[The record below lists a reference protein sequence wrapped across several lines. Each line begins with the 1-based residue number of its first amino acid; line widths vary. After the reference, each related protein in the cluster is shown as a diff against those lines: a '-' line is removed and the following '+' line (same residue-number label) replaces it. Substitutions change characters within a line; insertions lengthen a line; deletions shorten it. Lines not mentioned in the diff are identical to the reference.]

1 MSLPLD
7 IRIMTVAMDVAR
19 RLTIAGNSPEG
30 FPLLRELL
38 VGLVNSKQILSNIE
52 AWFGPLSQSRAS
64 GLMRG
69 YSSQLPGIIK
79 TFAASGHGAEAVRV
93 MTAAVALDPAMRNVL
108 VNAVGGAFSRARP
121 GADLR
126 PAVNA
131 AKTLSG
137 IGIKVLEAGE
147 TEGITMIGA
156 AHRVAPNLA
165 FPIEEIIANLGRIA
179 LRQPGL
185 LGLGDAQAV
194 TRAAYNLHYSGL
206 EDAAARIGTLVP
218 ALLPNLSTGPLFDRL
233 EAAAK
238 PATKPYFDASRVIR
252 EKGYAAE
259 AADLLIDSEVV
270 SPDQIWRR
278 LHRNVIAPSPELD
291 APSRHDFEM
300 HVPPDLTVERPRT
313 SRAKPPRRVEAVVD
327 PFPGD
332 PFELTVTDV
341 VSHGAKASDDKADGG
356 EPSGGNGGNGGN
368 GGGNGGDSPPPSRFH
383 FLLES
388 KDARGDDVARGDE
401 VLWGATF
408 DLVFNYAPPPKNPL
422 AEVEGRKLE
431 DARLRDAALRLDVI
445 PAGLSLTDGSPARIV
460 TFKKGKIAG
469 NAPRFHLQAP
479 DKADGEP
486 APCGVSVTFSVDR
499 HPIYDIF
506 LPIRLVDRLGSRQYA
521 DVKLD
526 LDMADLSARALMP
539 RRAVVFI
546 STLPSGNWQ
555 IHWNIE
561 NDPLDSVATPTTVI
575 NGSRL
580 EKAYAANVLNDLKVV
595 AGKPVW
601 KSITEQLEIPDTP
614 ALRDAAR
621 ECMRKAMT
629 AGWTLYE
636 LLSTDPVFKRLLPK
650 LNALPDKSR
659 ITFKTDGIT
668 FPWELLYPKQYVNGH
683 PKENEDPASF
693 WGARFHIESLLVT
706 TEDPEKLPADPE
718 QPGSL
723 FVSMGMNISIDEGW
737 DRMPAPVALQKAYF
751 QTELQ
756 KQKRGGYLDQYEAI
770 ADTFRQ
776 PYPAS
781 LLYFFC
787 HGDATKLEFD
797 KLKDPIQ
804 PRDIMGE
811 SYPGWPVVFLNAC
824 EAGNISPLS
833 FYDFRTKF
841 RAKKVFGLIAPS
853 FPIPTLFAA
862 MFARTFL
869 DEYRKRRPLGE
880 ILFDLR
886 RKLLERNNPLGL
898 WYSLQCPLDVQAPSA

>member
-1 MSLPLD
+1 
-7 IRIMTVAMDVAR
+7 MTLAMDVAR
-19 RLTIAGNSPEG
+19 RLTIAGSSAEG
-30 FPLLRELL
+30 VSLLRELL
-38 VGLVNSKQILSNIE
+38 VGLVDSKQILSNIE
-52 AWFGPLSQSRAS
+52 AWFGPRSRSRAS

-69 YSSQLPGIIK
+69 YSSQLPGIIR
-79 TFAASGHGAEAVRV
+79 TIAASGHGPEAVRV
-93 MTAAVALDPAMRNVL
+93 MASAISLDPALRSAL
-108 VNAVGGAFSRARP
+108 IDAVGGAFSQAGP
-121 GADLR
+121 KAGLR
-126 PAVNA
+126 SATSA
-131 AKTLSG
+131 AKALTG

-156 AHRVAPNLA
+156 AHRIAPDLD
-165 FPIEEIIANLGRIA
+165 FPIEEITANLGRIA
-179 LRQPGL
+179 LQHPGQI
-185 LGLGDAQAV
+185 GLDDARVV
-194 TRAAYNLHYSGL
+194 TRAAYNLHYNGL
-206 EDAAARIGTLVP
+206 QDAAARLGTLVP
-218 ALLPNLSTGPLFDRL
+218 ALLPNLSTDPLFDRL
-233 EAAAK
+233 EAIAK
-238 PATKPYFDASRVIR
+238 PAAKPYFDASRVIR

-278 LHRNVIAPSPELD
+278 LHRNVIAPSLELD
-291 APSRHDFEM
+291 APSRRDFDK
-300 HVPPDLTVERPRT
+300 HVPPDLKIERPH
-313 SRAKPPRRVEAVVD
+313 SARAKPPRVQSGVD
-327 PFPGD
+327 PFPVD
-332 PFELTVTDV
+332 PFELNVRDF
-341 VSHGAKASDDKADGG
+341 AMPSDDKASDYKATNGG
-356 EPSGGNGGNGGN
+356 GPPGGNGD
-368 GGGNGGDSPPPSRFH
+368 GGDSPPPSRFH
-383 FLLES
+383 FLLEG
-388 KDARGDDVARGDE
+388 KDAHGEDVARGDE

-408 DLVFNYAPPPKNPL
+408 DLVFNYAPPPEHPL
-422 AEVEGRKLE
+422 ADVEGRKLE
-431 DARLRDAALRLDVI
+431 EARLRDAALRLDLI

-460 TFKKGKIAG
+460 TFKNGKIAG

-506 LPIRLVDRLGSRQYA
+506 LPIRLVERLGSRQYA
-521 DVKLD
+521 DLKLD
-526 LDMADLSARALMP
+526 LDVADFSARALMP
-539 RRAVVFI
+539 RKAVVFI

-575 NGSRL
+575 NGARL
-580 EKAYAANVLNDLKVV
+580 ERAYAANVLNDLKIV

-614 ALRDAAR
+614 VLRDAAR

-636 LLSTDPVFKRLLPK
+636 LLSTDPVFEKLLPK

-683 PKENEDPASF
+683 PKDNEDPASF

-706 TEDPEKLPADPE
+706 TEDPEKLPSDPE

-723 FVSMGMNISIDEGW
+723 FVSMGMNISIDVGW
-737 DRMPAPVALQKAYF
+737 DRLPAPVALQKAYF

-756 KQKRGGYLDQYEAI
+756 EQKRGGYLDQYDAI

-804 PRDIMGE
+804 PRDVMGA

-862 MFARTFL
+862 VFGRTFL